1 MDGKDMRL
9 LSGSSLACFGT
20 GIYGSELGRWD
31 TRWNKGV
38 DAGGIPLEFEGLPYL
53 PLVVYVGAFP

>member
-1 MDGKDMRL
+1 MERICGFFQEGLLHVLGLKSMTGK
-9 LSGSSLACFGT
+9 
-20 GIYGSELGRWD
+20 LGRWD

-38 DAGGIPLEFEGLPYL
+38 DAGGIPLEFEDLPYL

>member
-1 MDGKDMRL
+1 MERICGFFQEVL
-9 LSGSSLACFGT
+9 LHVLGLESMT
-20 GIYGSELGRWD
+20 RTLGRWD

>member
-1 MDGKDMRL
+1 MER
-9 LSGSSLACFGT
+9 
-20 GIYGSELGRWD
+20 IYGFFQEALLHVLGLESMTRKLGRWD

-38 DAGGIPLEFEGLPYL
+38 DAGGIPLEFEDLPYL